1 MSIGDV
7 LQNYRKQQGMTQE
20 EFADQVLV
28 DRSSIAKVE
37 SGKRQATNHL
47 MRQAASAFDDP
58 RLYIAAA
65 EEVTGGASVPYLD
78 GADLHKA
85 ATHYKSL
92 EEGEEALAAMRLAP
106 IMKRNDQ
113 MTEAD
118 REAVKAAIMESIEA
132 ITAFTHHIMALCRE
146 YGFSWR
152 GVWKEHRAELKAKQY
167 MK

>member
-7 LQNYRKQQGMTQE
+7 YYEYRTNKGMTQQ
-20 EFADQVLV
+20 EFADEVEV
-28 DRSSIAKVE
+28 NRSSFAKVE
-37 SGKRQATNHL
+37 NGTRKAPKDL
-47 MRQAASAFDDP
+47 MARTAEQFDDP

-92 EEGEEALAAMRLAP
+92 EEGEEALAAMRMAP
-106 IMKRNDQ
+106 IMKRKDQ

-118 REAVKAAIMESIEA
+118 RAAVKAAIMENIEA
-132 ITAFTHHIMALCRE
+132 ITAFTHHIMVLCRE

>member
-20 EFADQVLV
+20 EFADQMLV

-37 SGKRQATNHL
+37 TGKRPATKHL

-58 RLYIAAA
+58 MLYLAAA

-85 ATHYKSL
+85 VTHYKSL
-92 EEGEEALAAMRLAP
+92 EEGEEALIAMKLAP
-106 IMKRNDQ
+106 IMKRSDQ

-118 REAVKAAIMESIEA
+118 KAAVKTAIMESVEA
-132 ITAFTHHIMALCRE
+132 ITAFTHHVMALCRE

>member
-7 LQNYRKQQGMTQE
+7 LQDYRKQQGMTQG

-37 SGKRQATNHL
+37 TGKRPATNHL
-47 MRQAASAFDDP
+47 MRQAALAFDDP
-58 RLYIAAA
+58 RLYLAAA

-85 ATHYKSL
+85 ATHYKSI
-92 EEGEEALAAMRLAP
+92 EEGEEALAAMRIAP
-106 IMKRNDQ
+106 IMKRQDQ
-113 MTEAD
+113 MTDAD
-118 REAVKAAIMESIEA
+118 RDAIKAAIMESVED
-132 ITAFTHHIMALCRE
+132 ITAFTHHIMSLCRE
-146 YGFSWR
+146 YGFSWH
-152 GVWKEHRAELKAKQY
+152 GIWKEHRAELKAKQY